1 MRTGCCCSSTACSP
15 KVDASQIH
23 SAHGMTSLVRVRGK
37 IRGRIHRVHGMT
49 SLVRGSGRGRVRVSA
64 RHDVAARIEEEVRK
78 DY

>member
-23 SAHGMTSLVRVRGK
+23 SAHGMTSLVRVR
-37 IRGRIHRVHGMT
+37 
-49 SLVRGSGRGRVRVSA
+49 VRGSGRGRVRVSA
-64 RHDVAARIEEEVRK
+64 RHDVAVRIEEEVRK